1 MSKAHTNK
9 QSLNR
14 VTVKFAD
21 GSRSSLSPRDATFE
35 HIADRVD
42 DLSAR
47 HERPAIAV
55 AVRLATTPPQRSPP
69 SLPATFRDG
78 LLAELPRLR
87 AFARSMAHNSDRAD
101 DLVQET
107 LAKAWAHRSKFKE
120 GTNLGAWSFT
130 ILRNTYL
137 GELRSERREVADSD
151 GHYAAKLGSPPAQ
164 LHYAELQD
172 VARAFEG
179 LTTGQRGA
187 LFLVGVSGLTYAE
200 AARVGGC
207 AVGTIKSRVC
217 RARQI
222 LLRKWDGLE
231 TPGFPARGGRD
242 GRIGRLEKRGRRAF
256 RGATAPLVSQL
267 PICGRLH

>member
-1 MSKAHTNK
+1 VSKAHTNK
-9 QSLNR
+9 QPPNR

-21 GSRSSLSPRDATFE
+21 GSRSFLSPRGATLE
-35 HIADRVD
+35 HIAERVD
-42 DLSAR
+42 QLSAR
-47 HERPAIAV
+47 YERTAIAV
-55 AVRLATTPPQRSPP
+55 AVRLAATPPQGSAPR
-69 SLPATFRDG
+69 LPAMFRDG

-87 AFARSMAHNSDRAD
+87 AFARSMARNSDRAD

-107 LAKAWAHRSKFKE
+107 FAKAWDHRSKFKE
-120 GTNLGAWSFT
+120 GTNLRAWSFT

-164 LHYAELQD
+164 LHHVELQD
-172 VARAFEG
+172 VARAFKG

-187 LFLVGVSGLTYAE
+187 LFLVAVSGLTYAE

-207 AVGTIKSRVC
+207 AVGTIKSRAY

-231 TPGFPARGGRD
+231 TPGFPASGGRD
-242 GRIGRLEKRGRRAF
+242 GRIGTLERSRRAF
-256 RGATAPLVSQL
+256 RGVTAPLVSQL
-267 PICGRLH
+267 PVCRKLH